1 LGSGDEDV
9 AWSAATE
16 NLATEM
22 SRADGAG
29 GLSQEIS
36 PIFERSLK
44 GDLGDL

>member
-9 AWSAATE
+9 AWSAA
-16 NLATEM
+16 AEM